1 MSLQNR
7 FKELRRTPTKRKES
21 SSIQKE
27 VIKKPMILNKV
38 ELFPGEDDVSHERHI
53 KTLKAEYKKTKR
65 NPEVVETLMSRT
77 FPKRRNGMKNPS
89 QTLETIFSN
98 STARK

>member
-38 ELFPGEDDVSHERHI
+38 ELFPGEDDVSHERHT

-65 NPEVVETLMSRT
+65 NHVEDI
-77 FPKRRNGMKNPS
+77 PKKKEWHEKSISNPRNY
-89 QTLETIFSN
+89 F
-98 STARK
+98 

>member
-38 ELFPGEDDVSHERHI
+38 ELFPGEEDVSHERHT
-53 KTLKAEYKKTKR
+53 KTLKAEYKKPKEIQKWWKHSCR
-65 NPEVVETLMSRT
+65 GHSR
-77 FPKRRNGMKNPS
+77 KEGM
-89 QTLETIFSN
+89 
-98 STARK
+98 A